1 MNTPALLFPAIS
13 LVMLAFTNRFLALA
27 NVIRNLHDRYKN
39 EQSEV
44 LHGQIV
50 NLRYRLRLIKNMQ
63 AFGVISFITCIICM
77 YCIYIQHMQLAHIS
91 FAVALIAFM
100 FSLILS
106 LWEIQLST
114 KALELELSG
123 MDQLEEA
130 SIVNYIKRKL

>member
-63 AFGVISFITCIICM
+63 AFGVISFIACIICM